1 MGLAKRQ
8 PSYDDL
14 VRVIADLQTRLDAVE
29 ADNER
34 LRAENAELKRRLAQD
49 SSNSSKP
56 PSSDS
61 PFRKPVPRSQRRSSG
76 RKPGGQAGHEG
87 ANLERVADPDTVI
100 EHRPLACGGCEAAL
114 ADDAVPVGFSV
125 SQVFDLPDPRLIVT
139 EHRMLKIRCRCGHI
153 TRARQPQGAGA
164 PTQYGPGVHALAVYQ
179 LVHQHVPSLRTA
191 LGAADLH
198 DAHLSE
204 GFVHAALLRAAA
216 ALIPFSERVVALLQL
231 APVAHFDESGIRVSS
246 SLHWVHVACTTRLT
260 WYKAH
265 AKRGKV
271 GMADAGVLPHFTGT
285 TVTDAWSSYLGYG
298 HASALCNAHILRDLD
313 GVHHGDPAGQPWAK
327 AAIDAL
333 TPGNE
338 AAHTAREAGRDALPS
353 DEITI
358 LEAEFDQAVR
368 VGRSANPD
376 PPPKAKK
383 TFARQLVDRLIRRRE
398 DILRFLHDLTVPF
411 TNNQAEQDIP
421 MAKIQMKVSGGWR
434 TLDGANRWLLV
445 RSYLSTARKHG
456 QNPMTVLRDLFAGNV
471 WLPPATHAQS
481 ST

>member
-1 MGLAKRQ
+1 M
-8 PSYDDL
+8 
-14 VRVIADLQTRLDAVE
+14 RVIAEQARTI
-29 ADNER
+29 ER
-34 LRAENAELKRRLAQD
+34 LERRIAEQDVEIAELKRRLAQD
-49 SSNSSKP
+49 STNSSKP
-56 PSSDS
+56 PGSDS
-61 PFRKPVPRSQRRSSG
+61 PFRKPAPRSQRKATG

-87 ANLERVADPDTVI
+87 ASLQRVADPDTVV
-100 EHRPLACGGCEAAL
+100 EHRPTCCDGCDAVL
-114 ADDAVPVGFSV
+114 ADDAETVGFSW

-139 EHRMLKIRCRCGHI
+139 EHRMLKVRCGCGHV
-153 TRARQPQGAGA
+153 TRAVGPDGAGA

-191 LGAADLH
+191 LAAADLH

-231 APVAHFDESGIRVSS
+231 ADVAHFDESGIRVSS

-265 AKRGKV
+265 AKRGKTA
-271 GMADAGVLPHFTGT
+271 MADAGVLPHFTGT

-298 HASALCNAHILRDLD
+298 RAGALCNAHILRDLD
-313 GVHHGDPAGQPWAK
+313 GVHHADPTGQQWAK
-327 AAIDAL
+327 AATDAL
-333 TPGNE
+333 TAGNE
-338 AAHTAREAGRDALPS
+338 AAHAAREAGRDALTS
-353 DEITI
+353 DEIAS
-358 LEAEFDQAVR
+358 LEAQFDRAVR
-368 VGRSANPD
+368 VGRSTNPD

-411 TNNQAEQDIP
+411 TNNQAEQDIR
-421 MAKIQMKVSGGWR
+421 MAKVQMKVSGGWR
-434 TLDGANRWLLV
+434 TLDGANRWFLV

-456 QNPMTVLRDLFAGNV
+456 LNPMTVLRDLFTGNV
-471 WLPPATHAQS
+471 WLPPAHA
-481 ST
+481 